1 MGSWRS
7 IKGTLLCECAH
18 TPIPRHTHSNWI
30 MERDRKGSFSHTRTR
45 ARAPLSHTSSVEA
58 LRSANRLTNCGWKWV
73 GHSCWSKRV
82 FLSSTLNS
90 GLITMGA
97 VWTARLLCLFLLL
110 LNTRQSAALPHNT
123 GKRLLFFVTADA
135 LHTQFPFASFCDLF
149 TFPCFDTLFL
159 YNRDGHDIK
168 HVTCTYLL

>member
-1 MGSWRS
+1 MNALTPPSPDTHTQTESWRQ
-7 IKGTLLCECAH
+7 KRLLY
-18 TPIPRHTHSNWI
+18 TY
-30 MERDRKGSFSHTRTR
+30 TR
-45 ARAPLSHTSSVEA
+45 ARAHAPLSHTSSVEA
-58 LRSANRLTNCGWKWV
+58 LRRANRLTNCGWKWV

-123 GKRLLFFVTADA
+123 GKRLHFVTADA